1 MIINMLTT
9 ARRPLLYVH
18 RMITSLVAS
27 NWQGQVNF
35 IAGSEDN
42 DYLVRYFPNPN
53 YTLVPWTGPLFSQR
67 ENCSLNHLRALKY
80 GDGPC
85 LIVED
90 DLLFLPGWYELL
102 MGAVAKIP
110 PRDFVLDADKGN
122 RKLLIP
128 NRIYPKN
135 LQGAQAL
142 YYSTGEVRSRC
153 ADYFEKNR
161 KRACADNVI
170 GFFAVN
176 EAELWQA
183 NSPIVQHIGQVST
196 FHFREAAG
204 TSR

>member
-1 MIINMLTT
+1 M
-9 ARRPLLYVH
+9 
-18 RMITSLVAS
+18 
-27 NWQGQVNF
+27 
-35 IAGSEDN
+35 
-42 DYLVRYFPNPN
+42 
-53 YTLVPWTGPLFSQR
+53 
-67 ENCSLNHLRALKY
+67 
-80 GDGPC
+80 
-85 LIVED
+85 
-90 DLLFLPGWYELL
+90 
-102 MGAVAKIP
+102 
-110 PRDFVLDADKGN
+110 LDADKGN
-122 RKLLIP
+122 RKLLTP
-128 NRIYPKN
+128 NRIYPKS

-142 YYSTGEVRSRC
+142 YYATGEVRSRC